1 MKENFWGDEQV
12 YGMGVVIVSQMYTD
26 LRTYHIENIK
36 YVQFLFVSNAWIKYF
51 LKRKIIVF
59 LGGLN

>member
-1 MKENFWGDEQV
+1 
-12 YGMGVVIVSQMYTD
+12 MGVVIVSQMYTD